1 MGHYLLFLLGVLCAG
16 LGGEAFVRGTV
27 GLARWARV
35 SPGIIGATVAAFA
48 TSSPEFAVG
57 VTSALAG
64 TPEYSLGDVLG
75 SNVFNVA
82 FILGVTLL
90 LGDIRGT
97 RQNIRRDFP
106 LALAVPIFI
115 GLLAVDGL
123 ISQIDGLLLVAS
135 FVIWCTVVSI
145 QAYRQRSAADTVL
158 GEPHHWHAVLFSLV
172 GLGLLVLAGRLIVA
186 GAQGIAAAWG
196 VGAFIIGAVL
206 IAAGTSVPELA
217 TTFIAKVRGHDEIS
231 LGTILG
237 SNIFNGLWIIGV
249 VAVMHPIPVRWEQLV
264 IALIFGV
271 VTVVGIFPT
280 KHTLIPRWRG
290 VVLLAVYAAYLWTTL
305 TR

>member
-1 MGHYLLFLLGVLCAG
+1 MGHYLMFLLGVLCAG

-48 TSSPEFAVG
+48 TSSPEFSVG
-57 VTSALAG
+57 ITSALAG

-97 RQNIRRDFP
+97 RQDIRRDFP
-106 LALAVPIFI
+106 LAFAVPVIIGIFA
-115 GLLAVDGL
+115 LDGL
-123 ISQIDGLLLVAS
+123 ISRIDGLLLLAGFALWVTIISFQAS
-135 FVIWCTVVSI
+135 
-145 QAYRQRSAADTVL
+145 RQRSAADTVL
-158 GEPHHWHAVLFSLV
+158 GDPHHWHAVLFSLV
-172 GLGLLVLAGRLIVA
+172 GLGLLVLAGRLIVV
-186 GAQGIAAAWG
+186 GAQGIAAEWG
-196 VGAFIIGAVL
+196 VGAFVIGAVL

-231 LGTILG
+231 LGTVLG

-249 VAVMHPIPVRWEQLV
+249 VAVIHPIPVRWEQLV

-271 VTVVGIFPT
+271 VTVAGIFPT
-280 KHTLIPRWRG
+280 KQTLIPRWRG
-290 VVLLAVYAAYLWTTL
+290 VLLLAVYAVYVWVILA
-305 TR
+305 R